1 MSEASRLETPEPDV
15 KHNGLNVVDFPTQ
28 KITEAISKAVA
39 LLPPQKRR
47 LLYLAAGVQI
57 SLGILDL
64 IGIALIGLVAAVAV
78 TGVDSITTSADGS
91 PNLPQWADSFLS
103 PIGLGSITFSQ
114 LTVIIALTAVGILVL
129 KTVLS
134 AILSRR
140 IIRFLAHRQAD
151 VSVRLASEFLRRP
164 LSIVQRWTTPE
175 AMYAL
180 GSGVGAATVSLLG
193 SSITIA
199 AELFL
204 FTIVGISLL
213 LFDPVLTIISVAL
226 FGAIAFILYKVL
238 GSWTSR
244 NAQIITDSSI
254 DTLTAVSEALATYR
268 EATVLNRRDLY
279 IDRYKGLVGRYANA
293 SATASFIM
301 EIPKY
306 VLDIALYIGILILA
320 VVQFLTKDWASAA
333 ATVALFLAAGSRILP
348 GLLRLQGATITI
360 RNAAVQAQPTFFMSD
375 YLANT
380 TDSESDNE
388 TVRTRTRSREIHD
401 QIEGGYGDFV
411 ADIDVTEVSLTYSDS
426 STPALANATLFA
438 ATGTSVALVGS
449 TGAGKSTLADVIL
462 GVMKPD
468 SGQVTISGIEP
479 RSAIDRWPGAI
490 SYVPQAVALVA
501 GSVRENVALG
511 LSGDEI
517 DDELV
522 LEALQRAHLDTFLLN
537 SREGLDTMI
546 GERGFRLSGGQR
558 QRLGIARALYTRPKL
573 LVLDEATSAL
583 DAETEQSIMRTL
595 EELEGQV
602 TTITVA
608 HRLATV
614 RYADQ
619 VLYLEGGRITAR
631 GTFTEVRSQVVDF
644 DRQANLLGL

>member
-1 MSEASRLETPEPDV
+1 MSDPDGLETAEPDV
-15 KHNGLNVVDFPTQ
+15 PHRGLNVVDFESPGVVP
-28 KITEAISKAVA
+28 AVRKAVS
-39 LLPPQKRR
+39 LLPPSKRR
-47 LLYLAAGVQI
+47 LLFLASAVQI
-57 SLGILDL
+57 SLGVLDL

-78 TGVDSITTSADGS
+78 SGLGATANSDTSAPTTPDWVT
-91 PNLPQWADSFLS
+91 NLLS
-103 PIGLGSITFSQ
+103 TVGLESLTISQ
-114 LTVIIALTAVGILVL
+114 LSVILAVAAVVILVL

-134 AILSRR
+134 ALMSRR

-151 VSVRLASEFLRRP
+151 VSARLAREFLSRP
-164 LSIVQRWTTPE
+164 LAVVQRWTTPE

-193 SSITIA
+193 SAIMIA

-204 FTIVGISLL
+204 FSIVGISLFL
-213 LFDPVLTIISVAL
+213 YDPTLTIICIAL
-226 FGAIAFILYKVL
+226 FVVIALVLYKAL

-244 NAQIITDSSI
+244 NAQVMTDASI

-279 IDRYKGLVGRYANA
+279 ISRYEGLVGRYAGA
-293 SATASFIM
+293 SATAAFIL

-306 VLDIALYIGILILA
+306 VLDIALYLGVLVLG
-320 VVQFLTKDWASAA
+320 VVQFLTEDWTTAA

-348 GLLRLQGATITI
+348 GLLRLQGASITI

-375 YLANT
+375 YL
-380 TDSESDNE
+380 E
-388 TVRTRTRSREIHD
+388 RTRTTDGDAPAPRMSAEEIHAHVVR
-401 QIEGGYGDFV
+401 GYPDFV
-411 ADIDVTEVSLTYSDS
+411 AEVRVEAVTLTYSDAAD
-426 STPALANATLFA
+426 PALVDATFTA
-438 ATGTSVALVGS
+438 QTGTSIALVGS

-468 SGQVTISGIEP
+468 SGSVTISGEAP
-479 RSAIDRWPGAI
+479 RAAIDRWPGAI

-511 LSGDEI
+511 LPSGAI
-517 DDELV
+517 DDDLV
-522 LEALQRAHLDTFLLN
+522 WEALKRAHLDTFLVEN
-537 SREGLDTMI
+537 REGLDTMI

-583 DAETEQSIMRTL
+583 DAETEQAIIQTL
-595 EELEGQV
+595 QELEGEV

-619 VLYLEGGRITAR
+619 VLYLEGGRISAR
-631 GTFTEVRSQVVDF
+631 GTFDEVRAEVADF
-644 DRQANLLGL
+644 DRQASLLGL